1 MARCGLRLGHPA
13 QLRSGRTFDSVE
25 LKTDQRTPDAGR
37 LAIVRC
43 DFHAKSLAMLESA
56 VGAVGYVIRKL
67 NQVRESGDTSQ
78 SRFEAI
84 EIIEAVILALV
95 AVATAWSGYQ
105 AAQWAGKRA
114 ENYAEASRLRVTAEG
129 LATLAGQERIYD
141 SDTFN
146 SWLAAKLDGKQK
158 AAEFFERRFRD
169 EYRPAF
175 TAWSRTDPFN
185 NAQAPPGP
193 IFMPEY
199 HNAKHEQFLGLN
211 KKAAEVADQG
221 TKSGETG
228 DQYVRITVLL
238 ATVLLITAIG
248 QRFYFKTVRVVFM
261 ILACALLCLPLLQLL
276 MLPRI

>member
-1 MARCGLRLGHPA
+1 
-13 QLRSGRTFDSVE
+13 
-25 LKTDQRTPDAGR
+25 
-37 LAIVRC
+37 
-43 DFHAKSLAMLESA
+43 MLES
-56 VGAVGYVIRKL
+56 VGPLGYVIRKL

-78 SRFEAI
+78 SRLEVI
-84 EIIEAVILALV
+84 EIIEALILALV
-95 AVATAWSGYQ
+95 AVATAWSGYE
-105 AAQWAGKRA
+105 AARWNGNRA
-114 ENYAEASRLRVTAEG
+114 EQYAKASLLRVTAEG

-146 SWLAAKLDGKQK
+146 SWLAAKLDGKEK

-175 TAWSRTDPFN
+175 TAWLRTDPFK

-193 IFMPEY
+193 IFMPDY

-211 KKAAEVADQG
+211 REAADVMERG

-228 DQYVRITVLL
+228 DEYVRITVLL

-248 QRFYFKTVRVVFM
+248 QRFHFKAVRVVFM
-261 ILACALLCLPLLQLL
+261 ILACLLLRLPFLRLL

>member
-1 MARCGLRLGHPA
+1 VR
-13 QLRSGRTFDSVE
+13 QSVD
-25 LKTDQRTPDAGR
+25 K
-37 LAIVRC
+37 
-43 DFHAKSLAMLESA
+43 
-56 VGAVGYVIRKL
+56 
-67 NQVRESGDTSQ
+67 SQ
-78 SRFEAI
+78 SRLEVI
-84 EIIEAVILALV
+84 EIIEALILALV

-114 ENYAEASRLRVTAEG
+114 EEYAKANRIRVTAEG
-129 LATLAGQERIYD
+129 LATLSGQERIYD

-146 SWLAAKLDGKQK
+146 SWLSAKLDGKEQ

-175 TAWSRTDPFN
+175 AAWLKTDPFN

-199 HNAKHEQFLGLN
+199 HNARHEQFLSLT
-211 KKAAEVADQG
+211 KQAAEMADEG

-248 QRFYFKTVRVVFM
+248 QRFRFKLVRIVFM
-261 ILACALLCLPLLQLL
+261 ILASLLLCLPLWQLL
-276 MLPRI
+276 TLPRI

>member
-1 MARCGLRLGHPA
+1 
-13 QLRSGRTFDSVE
+13 
-25 LKTDQRTPDAGR
+25 
-37 LAIVRC
+37 
-43 DFHAKSLAMLESA
+43 MLES
-56 VGAVGYVIRKL
+56 VGPLGYVIRKL
-67 NQVRESGDTSQ
+67 NQVRENVSSSQ

-84 EIIEAVILALV
+84 EILEALILALV

-105 AAQWAGKRA
+105 AAEWAGKRA
-114 ENYAEASRLRVTAEG
+114 KQYAEATRLRVTAEG
-129 LATLAGQERIYD
+129 LATLSGQERIYD

-146 SWLAAKLDGKQK
+146 SWLVAKLNRQEE

-175 TAWSRTDPFN
+175 AAWLGTDPFK
-185 NAQAPPGP
+185 NAHAPPGP

-199 HNAKHEQFLGLN
+199 HNAKHEQFLSLN
-211 KKAAEVADQG
+211 KQATEIADQG

-228 DQYVRITVLL
+228 DDYVRITVLL

-248 QRFYFKTVRVVFM
+248 QRFRFKTVRIAFM
-261 ILACALLCLPLLQLL
+261 ILACLLLCLPLVRLL

>member
-1 MARCGLRLGHPA
+1 
-13 QLRSGRTFDSVE
+13 
-25 LKTDQRTPDAGR
+25 
-37 LAIVRC
+37 
-43 DFHAKSLAMLESA
+43 MLES
-56 VGAVGYVIRKL
+56 VGPVGYVIRKL
-67 NQVRESGDTSQ
+67 NQVRESGDR
-78 SRFEAI
+78 SRLEVI
-84 EIIEAVILALV
+84 EIIEALILALV

-105 AAQWAGKRA
+105 AASWAGRRA
-114 ENYAEASRLRVTAEG
+114 EQYATASRLRVAAEG

-146 SWLAAKLDGKQK
+146 SWLAAKLDSKK
-158 AAEFFERRFRD
+158 EAAEFLERRFRD

-175 TAWSRTDPFN
+175 AAWMSTDPFN

-199 HNAKHEQFLGLN
+199 HNAKHEQFLSLN
-211 KKAAEVADQG
+211 KQAAEVTDQG

-248 QRFYFKTVRVVFM
+248 QRFRFKFVRVVFM
-261 ILACALLCLPLLQLL
+261 ILACLLLCLPLLQLI
-276 MLPRI
+276 MLPRM

>member
-1 MARCGLRLGHPA
+1 
-13 QLRSGRTFDSVE
+13 
-25 LKTDQRTPDAGR
+25 
-37 LAIVRC
+37 
-43 DFHAKSLAMLESA
+43 MLESA

-67 NQVRESGDTSQ
+67 NQVRENVASSQ
-78 SRFEAI
+78 SRFETI

-105 AAQWAGKRA
+105 AAQWAGRRA
-114 ENYAEASRLRVTAEG
+114 EQYAEASRLRVAAEG

-146 SWLAAKLDGKQK
+146 SWLVAKLDGKAE
-158 AAEFFERRFRD
+158 AAVFFERRFRD

-175 TAWSRTDPFN
+175 TAWMSTDPFSN
-185 NAQAPPGP
+185 VQAPPGP

-211 KKAAEVADQG
+211 KKAAEVAEQG

-228 DQYVRITVLL
+228 DEYVRITVLL

-248 QRFYFKTVRVVFM
+248 QRFHFKTVRVVFM
-261 ILACALLCLPLLQLL
+261 ILACVLLCLPLLQLL

>member
-1 MARCGLRLGHPA
+1 
-13 QLRSGRTFDSVE
+13 
-25 LKTDQRTPDAGR
+25 
-37 LAIVRC
+37 
-43 DFHAKSLAMLESA
+43 MLESA

-67 NQVRESGDTSQ
+67 NQVRENVSSSQ
-78 SRFEAI
+78 SRFETI
-84 EIIEAVILALV
+84 EIIEAMILALV

-105 AAQWAGKRA
+105 AASWAGRRA
-114 ENYAEASRLRVTAEG
+114 EQYATANRLRVAAEG

-146 SWLAAKLDGKQK
+146 SWLTAKLGGEEK

-169 EYRPAF
+169 EYRSAF
-175 TAWSRTDPFN
+175 SAWLKTDPFN

-193 IFMPEY
+193 IFMPDY
-199 HNAKHEQFLGLN
+199 HNAKHEQFLGLS
-211 KKAAEVADQG
+211 KQAAEIADQG

-248 QRFYFKTVRVVFM
+248 QRFRFKTVRIVFM
-261 ILACALLCLPLLQLL
+261 ILAWLLLCLPLLQLL

>member
-1 MARCGLRLGHPA
+1 
-13 QLRSGRTFDSVE
+13 
-25 LKTDQRTPDAGR
+25 
-37 LAIVRC
+37 
-43 DFHAKSLAMLESA
+43 
-56 VGAVGYVIRKL
+56 
-67 NQVRESGDTSQ
+67 VRESDKSQ
-78 SRFEAI
+78 SRLEVI
-84 EIIEAVILALV
+84 EIIEALILALV

-105 AAQWAGKRA
+105 AAAWAGKRA
-114 ENYAEASRLRVTAEG
+114 QDYAKANRLRVTAEG

-146 SWLAAKLDGKQK
+146 SWLAARFDGKAQ

-169 EYRPAF
+169 EYRTAF
-175 TAWSRTDPFN
+175 AAWMKTDPFN

-193 IFMPEY
+193 IFMPDY
-199 HNAKHEQFLGLN
+199 HNAKHEQFLALN
-211 KKAAEVADQG
+211 KQAAEIADQG

-248 QRFYFKTVRVVFM
+248 QRFRFRSVRVLFM
-261 ILACALLCLPLLQLL
+261 ILAWLLLCVPLWQLL

>member
-1 MARCGLRLGHPA
+1 
-13 QLRSGRTFDSVE
+13 
-25 LKTDQRTPDAGR
+25 
-37 LAIVRC
+37 
-43 DFHAKSLAMLESA
+43 LE
-56 VGAVGYVIRKL
+56 V
-67 NQVRESGDTSQ
+67 
-78 SRFEAI
+78 I
-84 EIIEAVILALV
+84 EIVEAFILALV

-114 ENYAEASRLRVTAEG
+114 QDYAKANRLRVTAEG

-146 SWLAAKLDGKQK
+146 SWLAARFDGKAQ

-175 TAWSRTDPFN
+175 TAWMKTDPFS

-199 HNAKHEQFLGLN
+199 HNAKHEQFLRLT
-211 KKAAEVADQG
+211 KQAAEMADEG

-248 QRFYFKTVRVVFM
+248 QRFRFKTVRILFM
-261 ILACALLCLPLLQLL
+261 ILAWLLLCLPFWQLL
-276 MLPRI
+276 TLPRI

>member
-1 MARCGLRLGHPA
+1 
-13 QLRSGRTFDSVE
+13 
-25 LKTDQRTPDAGR
+25 
-37 LAIVRC
+37 
-43 DFHAKSLAMLESA
+43 MLES
-56 VGAVGYVIRKL
+56 VGPIGYVIRKL
-67 NQVRESGDTSQ
+67 NQVRQSDTSQ
-78 SRFEAI
+78 SRLEVI
-84 EIIEAVILALV
+84 EIVEAFILALV

-114 ENYAEASRLRVTAEG
+114 QDYAKANRLRVTAEG

-146 SWLAAKLDGKQK
+146 SWLAARFDGKAQ

-175 TAWSRTDPFN
+175 TAWMKTDPFS

-199 HNAKHEQFLGLN
+199 HNAKHEQFLRLT
-211 KKAAEVADQG
+211 KQAAEMADEG

-248 QRFYFKTVRVVFM
+248 QRFRFKTVRILFM
-261 ILACALLCLPLLQLL
+261 ILAWLLLCLPFWQLL
-276 MLPRI
+276 TLPRI

>member
-1 MARCGLRLGHPA
+1 
-13 QLRSGRTFDSVE
+13 
-25 LKTDQRTPDAGR
+25 
-37 LAIVRC
+37 
-43 DFHAKSLAMLESA
+43 MLES
-56 VGAVGYVIRKL
+56 VGPLGYIIRKL
-67 NQVRESGDTSQ
+67 NQVRETGDTSQ
-78 SRFEAI
+78 SRWEVI
-84 EIIEAVILALV
+84 EIIEALILALV

-114 ENYAEASRLRVTAEG
+114 ELYARASRLRVTAEG

-146 SWLAAKLDGKQK
+146 SWLAAKLDGKAQ
-158 AAEFFERRFRD
+158 AAEFFERRFRG

-175 TAWSRTDPFN
+175 TAWMKTDPFS

-199 HNAKHEQFLGLN
+199 HNAKHEQFLQLT
-211 KKAAEVADQG
+211 KQAAEMSDQG

-248 QRFYFKTVRVVFM
+248 QRFRFKTVRILFM
-261 ILACALLCLPLLQLL
+261 ILAWLLLCLPFWQLL
-276 MLPRI
+276 TLPHI

>member
-1 MARCGLRLGHPA
+1 MRA
-13 QLRSGRTFDSVE
+13 
-25 LKTDQRTPDAGR
+25 
-37 LAIVRC
+37 
-43 DFHAKSLAMLESA
+43 
-56 VGAVGYVIRKL
+56 
-67 NQVRESGDTSQ
+67 SGDTSQ

-84 EIIEAVILALV
+84 EIIEALILALV

-105 AAQWAGKRA
+105 AAQWAGMRA
-114 ENYAEASRLRVTAEG
+114 ELYAKSSRLRVTAEG

-146 SWLAAKLDGKQK
+146 SWLAAKLDGKAQ

-175 TAWSRTDPFN
+175 TAWMKTDPFS

-199 HNAKHEQFLGLN
+199 HNAKHEQFLRLT
-211 KKAAEVADQG
+211 KQAAEMADEG

-248 QRFYFKTVRVVFM
+248 QRFRFKTVRILFM
-261 ILACALLCLPLLQLL
+261 ILACLLLCLPFWQLL
-276 MLPRI
+276 TLPRI